1 MSKDVMQGIALM
13 AIAGAMVVV
22 PLSLSPS
29 LPPTYE
35 PETVSPPVSTTPTT
49 YETDSL
55 PLPSAT
61 EHATEPVALVHD
73 PSTNTSIVYPDTLP
87 PCDDE
92 DGTPVSNGKI
102 VAACKWDATSTGN
115 GEGDSFIVIHP

>member
-1 MSKDVMQGIALM
+1 MNKDIMQGIGLM

-29 LPPTYE
+29 LPPTVTST
-35 PETVSPPVSTTPTT
+35 PTISPSPTT

-61 EHATEPVALVHD
+61 ERATEPVALVYD

-87 PCDDE
+87 PCDNE
-92 DGTPVSNGKI
+92 DGTPVSNGKL
-102 VAACKWDATSTGN
+102 VAACKWDASSAGN